1 MTKHPRHGF
10 LAVIA
15 ALVLAL
21 PLLSFA
27 YPRQMEALNR
37 GLVVSNLG
45 KSGVLVS
52 WRLLGT
58 EDPNT
63 EFNLYRDG
71 EKIASIGKNDATN
84 YLDKDGKMTSKYT
97 VAAVIDGKEGI
108 KKEPSVVFDSTVAY
122 GGISVPYKV
131 LKLDRP
137 ASQVMPYSDKTVCNY
152 YPDDMSVGDLDGDGE
167 LSVTDITSLVNAILG
182 K

>member
-27 YPRQMEALNR
+27 HPRQMEALNR
-37 GLVVSNLG
+37 GLVVSSLG
-45 KSGVLVS
+45 KSGMLVS

-63 EFNLYRDG
+63 EFNLYR
-71 EKIASIGKNDATN
+71 EFNN
-84 YLDKDGKMTSKYT
+84 YLDSKAREKGIPLQGQFELTPLCNFNCKMCY
-97 VAAVIDGKEGI
+97 VHLNPEQMNGQ
-108 KKEPSVVFDSTVAY
+108 SV
-122 GGISVPYKV
+122 
-131 LKLDRP
+131 
-137 ASQVMPYSDKTVCNY
+137 
-152 YPDDMSVGDLDGDGE
+152 
-167 LSVTDITSLVNAILG
+167 LSVDTCLLFDVRLLSLSL
-182 K
+182 